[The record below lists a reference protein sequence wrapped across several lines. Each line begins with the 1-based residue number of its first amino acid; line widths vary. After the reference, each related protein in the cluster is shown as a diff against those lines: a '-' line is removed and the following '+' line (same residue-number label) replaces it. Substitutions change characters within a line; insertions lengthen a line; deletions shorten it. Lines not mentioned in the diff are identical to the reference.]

1 MNHPTQPNG
10 YISMYVLVF
19 SAVSLIILSGLVIWA
34 DTTVRAVFRDSDKA
48 QSFMLAES
56 GIEYYRWH
64 LAHAQ
69 KDYRDGK
76 TTSGPY
82 VHTVTDKDGNALGS
96 FSLTITPPDTG
107 STVVTI
113 QSTGTLASNS
123 SAQKIIEAKMA
134 IPSFAKYSA
143 IVGDFVRFGE
153 GTEIFGAVHSNYGV
167 RVDGIAHNL
176 VTSSIEEYNDPDHSG
191 GNEFGV
197 HTHTAPVDPAPPTA
211 VPSRPDVFMA
221 GRQFPV
227 APIDFVGVTQDLAN
241 IKASAQ
247 ADGFYR
253 SSTAKNE
260 EGYHVVLKTNDTF
273 DLYKVNATL
282 KTPNGCTDV
291 QGQQDWGTWT
301 ISTQTLLGN
310 YPFPHNGLL
319 FFEDDVWVDG
329 TINTAR
335 LTIGAARFPETPSNH
350 AHIIINNDVR
360 YTNYN
365 GQDILSFIAQGNISV
380 GLQSEDDLRIDGAL
394 VAENGR
400 VGRYYYRNA
409 SGSQQRCSP
418 YHARQTIT
426 MYGMIASQ
434 ERYGFAYTDGTGYQN
449 RIIIFDPNLL
459 YSPPPSFPLTADYY
473 TPIFWNE
480 SQ

>member
-1 MNHPTQPNG
+1 
-10 YISMYVLVF
+10 
-19 SAVSLIILSGLVIWA
+19 
-34 DTTVRAVFRDSDKA
+34 
-48 QSFMLAES
+48 
-56 GIEYYRWH
+56 
-64 LAHAQ
+64 
-69 KDYRDGK
+69 
-76 TTSGPY
+76 
-82 VHTVTDKDGNALGS
+82 
-96 FSLTITPPDTG
+96 
-107 STVVTI
+107 
-113 QSTGTLASNS
+113 
-123 SAQKIIEAKMA
+123 
-134 IPSFAKYSA
+134 
-143 IVGDFVRFGE
+143 
-153 GTEIFGAVHSNYGV
+153 
-167 RVDGIAHNL
+167 
-176 VTSSIEEYNDPDHSG
+176 
-191 GNEFGV
+191 
-197 HTHTAPVDPAPPTA
+197 
-211 VPSRPDVFMA
+211 MA